1 MSNTP
6 DIDNDEPLFQFDPYD
21 GRQSFVA
28 RQPSQQ
34 PPMRPQ
40 PACIPHTMASHDALP
55 TSGELVGNEPHT
67 LSAAAKG
74 KERTMPM
81 PIRASTILHDLFDA
95 SSPSIAS
102 PSSSSYR
109 AFESSSSSI
118 TTLSPASAFSSPDFS
133 SRYRQ
138 RSFSVESME
147 QLETPDADISSLSA
161 FSGKGKQKESYP
173 ILPPLNFSVMELHY
187 GQIEPPTPGPSSY
200 GTLYSPPPKSDCLP
214 PTSVSPDRHII
225 VPPPSQSPPSP
236 DASPRVSLPSIPR
249 FRSLSNLSRQ
259 LTPSLGSVSSAIAS
273 QATFGP
279 SSRVPSNLSRH
290 LSLEKQDNN
299 NNDRPLIE
307 SARKT
312 PEPSTVISKSD
323 LSVIESEPA
332 SPLAWYTA
340 SKPTASSAPTSH
352 ESSPRVWL
360 KTKTRSQSSPYP
372 ISALD
377 FIPIASTDIFQPLP
391 IVIPNYFNLILPK
404 ELRLHILRALV
415 DLHEHEYQRS
425 VRDGRLTMA
434 KAISSKGRWVG
445 RDKGVRELF
454 KLSRVSKGWQRLV
467 FDGEL
472 WAHLDLHSFPGLPPA
487 IIVRIV
493 QSAGTFIRTLNFAGH
508 VHLQPE
514 NMTNMANGLCMT
526 VPQVSPLSYT
536 QLTTINL
543 QGCIGLTTRVLH
555 HLLVRSKYLKT
566 LCVKGLGA
574 VTNTTC
580 DIISNFCP
588 NIVSLNMSQCH
599 SMDAEGIRS
608 LAVAA
613 LLRREYLQLKELR
626 VSGLKHVT
634 DKMMRA
640 LGRAAPYLEVLDLSY
655 SRQLHNSALDEFVAC
670 DESMDSIDL
679 GVETIVVSARDLGR
693 ETSDTVA
700 PRFKRRVTRLRHLN
714 ISFCILLTDN
724 ACANLAHSVPKL
736 EFFEMAGIGPDLRDA
751 GLVRLLEQTP
761 YIRRL
766 DLEDASEIT
775 DAVISTVTPY
785 VDEEDDTN
793 DDANRRSEADSS
805 TKKNSVDDKQP
816 GHVLQHLNI
825 SHATNITD
833 ATLLG
838 LVRNCT
844 TLTVLEA
851 DNTRMGA
858 NVLKEFVRLSRQRKA
873 LNAKIVAIDCRG
885 ISESLVKEL
894 SPSIR
899 PRLGWRAY
907 EARKLHYLDKRD
919 DVEEELKAGHGQD
932 ECDETRV
939 VLKTFYSWQTVD
951 AVKAIKEKRRKANR
965 RAASESSTASA
976 ADADAGGGG
985 RSTRWWSP
993 GGRRSSGRGAG
1004 SGRGSPP
1011 ILPDLTNDGCR
1022 TM

>member
-1 MSNTP
+1 
-6 DIDNDEPLFQFDPYD
+6 
-21 GRQSFVA
+21 
-28 RQPSQQ
+28 
-34 PPMRPQ
+34 MRPQ
-40 PACIPHTMASHDALP
+40 PACIPHTMASHDGLP

-67 LSAAAKG
+67 QSAAVKG

-95 SSPSIAS
+95 SPPSIAS

-109 AFESSSSSI
+109 AFECSSSSM
-118 TTLSPASAFSSPDFS
+118 TAFSPSSAFSSPDFS

-138 RSFSVESME
+138 CNFSVESME
-147 QLETPDADISSLSA
+147 QLETPDGDTSSLSA

-173 ILPPLNFSVMELHY
+173 ILPPLSFSVMELHY
-187 GQIEPPTPGPSSY
+187 DQIDPSTPGPSSY
-200 GTLYSPPPKSDCLP
+200 GTLYSPPPKSDSSP
-214 PTSVSPDRHII
+214 PTSVSPDRHIAI
-225 VPPPSQSPPSP
+225 PPPSRSPPSP
-236 DASPRVSLPSIPR
+236 EASPRVTLPSIPR
-249 FRSLSNLSRQ
+249 FRSLSNLSHQ
-259 LTPSLGSVSSAIAS
+259 LTPSLASVSSAIAS

-299 NNDRPLIE
+299 NTDLPLIE

-312 PEPSTVISKSD
+312 PEPSAAISRSD
-323 LSVIESEPA
+323 LQIIEREPA

-340 SKPTASSAPTSH
+340 SKPAASSAPTAH
-352 ESSPRVWL
+352 ESFPRVWL

-377 FIPIASTDIFQPLP
+377 FVPIASTDVFQSLP
-391 IVIPNYFNLILPK
+391 IVIPNYFDLILPK
-404 ELRLHILRALV
+404 ELRLYILRALV

-454 KLSRVSKGWQRLV
+454 KLSRVSKGWQSLV

-514 NMTNMANGLCMT
+514 NMTSMANGLCMT
-526 VPQVSPLSYT
+526 VPQLSPLSYT

-555 HLLVRSKYLKT
+555 HLLVRSKCLKT

-588 NIVSLNMSQCH
+588 NIVSLNMSRC
-599 SMDAEGIRS
+599 SNMDAEGVRS

-613 LLRREYLQLKELR
+613 LLRREHLQLKELR

-634 DKMMRA
+634 DKTMRA

-670 DESMDSIDL
+670 DEFMDSTDPS
-679 GVETIVVSARDLGR
+679 VETVIVSARDLGR

-724 ACANLAHSVPKL
+724 ACANLALSVPKL

-775 DAVISTVTPY
+775 DAVISTITPY
-785 VDEEDDTN
+785 VDKDGSN
-793 DDANRRSEADSS
+793 DDASRISEADSS
-805 TKKNSVDDKQP
+805 IKKNSVDNKQP

-825 SHATNITD
+825 SHATNLTD
-833 ATLLG
+833 AALLG

-844 TLTVLEA
+844 KLTVLET

-899 PRLGWRAY
+899 PRLGWRSY

-919 DVEEELKAGHGQD
+919 DVEEELKAGHSQD

-951 AVKAIKEKRRKANR
+951 AVKAVKEKRKKANR
-965 RAASESSTASA
+965 RTASESSTASA
-976 ADADAGGGG
+976 TDAEAGGAG

-993 GGRRSSGRGAG
+993 GGRRSSGRGGG